1 MDAVKRI
8 GAMLGAFTIWG
19 LSPVFYKLL
28 DHVPPLEVLSHRTLW
43 SGVFFGA
50 LLMLQGRLGAVWALL
65 AQWSGLRVVLLA
77 SVMISVNWFFFI
89 YAIQVGRTVE
99 TSLGYYIYPLVSVLF
114 GMLFFAER
122 LSPISLLAVV
132 LAALAVAVLTVGL
145 GAAPW
150 MSLVLAVS
158 FAIYGVIK
166 KRAVAGP
173 VVSVTAEVM
182 LLVPLAAVWLLGVHL
197 AGWSG
202 LTGRTLGAFG
212 GSLSDSLLLMLAG
225 PLTATPLIL
234 FSYASRRVSMATIG
248 LVQYLNPTLQFL
260 IATLIFFEPFTP
272 WHTVAFPLIWA
283 AVLLYSLDLMRQE
296 RASRRASVRAATDS
310 ATPM

>member
-1 MDAVKRI
+1 
-8 GAMLGAFTIWG
+8 MLGAFTIWG

>member
-1 MDAVKRI
+1 MDAVRRI
-8 GAMLGAFTIWG
+8 AAMLGAFTIWG

-50 LLMLQGRLGAVWALL
+50 VLLLQGRLAQLWAVL
-65 AQWSGLRVVLLA
+65 ARWSALRVVILA
-77 SVMISVNWFFFI
+77 SLMISVNWFFFI

-122 LSPISLLAVV
+122 LSTVSLVAVGLA
-132 LAALAVAVLTVGL
+132 AVAVGVLTAGL

-150 MSLVLAVS
+150 MSLILAVT

-166 KRAVAGP
+166 KRSAAGP

-182 LLVPLAAVWLLGVHL
+182 LLVPLAVVWLLGVHF

-202 LTGRTLGAFG
+202 LTGRSLGAFG
-212 GSLSDSLLLMLAG
+212 GSWADSLMLMLAG

-234 FSYASRRVSMATIG
+234 FSYASKRVSMATIG

-260 IATLIFFEPFTP
+260 VATLIFLEPFTI
-272 WHTVAFPLIWA
+272 WHKVAFPLIWA
-283 AVLLYSLDLMRQE
+283 ALAIYSLDLVRQE
-296 RASRRASVRAATDS
+296 RAARRASVRSSTDA